1 MYALSAAAFD
11 AASLMGDEVTLV
23 NPAYETAVELKT
35 LLRDMDLTRS
45 SEDLERF
52 SEENSR
58 RAAAGG
64 ADS

>member
-1 MYALSAAAFD
+1 
-11 AASLMGDEVTLV
+11 MGDEVTLV

-52 SEENSR
+52 R
-58 RAAAGG
+58 RKQPPRCCRG

>member
-11 AASLMGDEVTLV
+11 VASLMGDEVTLV

-52 SEENSR
+52 SEEQPPR
-58 RAAAGG
+58 CCRG